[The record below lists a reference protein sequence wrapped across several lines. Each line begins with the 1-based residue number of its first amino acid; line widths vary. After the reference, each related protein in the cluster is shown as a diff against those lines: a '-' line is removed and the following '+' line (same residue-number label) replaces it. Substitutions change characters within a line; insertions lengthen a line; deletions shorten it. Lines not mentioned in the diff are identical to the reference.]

1 MKTYNTVISTE
12 KENITWL
19 HLQEVQLSYKNKVLA
34 SQRPKVCQAEEALS
48 LFQSIWNMDEM
59 ELVESFKML
68 LLNNGNRVLGVYHAS
83 QGGSVGT
90 IVDIRIL
97 LTVAL
102 KANACKLLVAHN
114 HPSGNLTPSH
124 SDIKLT
130 EKLKEGAKLLE
141 IQLLDH
147 LILTSESYY
156 SFANDGLL

>member
-1 MKTYNTVISTE
+1 MKTYNTTVLNE
-12 KENITWL
+12 RENASWL
-19 HLQEVQLSYKNKVLA
+19 HLEEVQLTYKNKVVA
-34 SQRPKVCQAEEALS
+34 SQRPKVNGAEDALS
-48 LFQSIWNMDEM
+48 LFRSIWDAEQI

-83 QGGSVGT
+83 QGGAVGT

-102 KANACKLLVAHN
+102 KANAGKLLVAHN

-156 SFANDGLL
+156 SFANDGLI